1 MKTTKI
7 LSLLLCLVMIFALC
21 CACQPNN
28 PPDDN
33 DDDDKNQVTTLD
45 GDYVLL
51 SATLNGADV
60 SAKFN
65 DFVVSFSSENKMGI
79 YVNLDGIINSRNNS
93 TYEIKGNTIT
103 ETAMFDGSKY
113 SYTIV
118 GENIHTTYE
127 DGDDV
132 YQIILEKKIDDI
144 EIDETVDFESIL
156 FGEDINDTKK
166 FNYCPAI
173 LMEKDEAGNDVMH
186 IWYCTN
192 KQTGII
198 MDHIGYR
205 TGVLQDNGKWKF
217 SEEKIV
223 IAPTVGTWDG
233 RHTCDPAVIKG
244 EFAWQGETYNYMMAY
259 LGCVTEDYQK
269 NETGIAV
276 AKDVGGP
283 WTKVDSLNP
292 IVPWY
297 DDGDEATEEQKYQ
310 NMLGTSSIYWGT
322 GMPALIN
329 IDTHGEVLMFYAS
342 TRRGVG
348 IQRWDF
354 SNLDNPTLKFTVSL
368 TSSGVVNSAGT
379 RCNIGIPD
387 FSFDPETGR
396 LYCASVTNERNPADV
411 TVTRVNSHSMLLYV
425 DVPASGSDGK
435 ATMEDVANMLQ
446 SGSYQWKVVG
456 YVGPSVTGW
465 ERNHNPG
472 LVRNAYGY
480 IPDATKVGM
489 VVSTGHNSWPNEN
502 IFTYRLYGHWFE
514 IDN

>member
-1 MKTTKI
+1 MKTTKV
-7 LSLLLCLVMIFALC
+7 LSLLLCLIMVAALC
-21 CACQPNN
+21 SACVNN
-28 PPDDN
+28 PPSDDGN
-33 DDDDKNQVTTLD
+33 DDGDTPITYLD

-51 SATLNGADV
+51 SATLDGTDVTASFNG
-60 SAKFN
+60 FN
-65 DFVVSFSSENKMGI
+65 VSFTSDNKMSV
-79 YVNLDGIINSRNNS
+79 YVDLDGITNSRNNS
-93 TYEIKGNTIT
+93 SYEINGNTIT
-103 ETAMFDGSKY
+103 EKAMFDGSEY
-113 SYTIV
+113 TYTIV
-118 GENIHTTYE
+118 GNNIQTTYE
-127 DGDDV
+127 DGDDA
-132 YQIILEKKIDDI
+132 YQIVLTKKSDDI
-144 EIDETVDFESIL
+144 IVDDAVDFEDIL
-156 FGEDINDTKK
+156 FGEDLNDTKK

-173 LMEKDEAGNDVMH
+173 LTERDKDGNEVMH

-217 SEEKIV
+217 SEEQIV

-244 EFAWQGETYNYMMAY
+244 EFTWKSETYNYMMAY

-283 WTKVDSLNP
+283 WIKVDTLNP

-297 DDGDEATEEQKYQ
+297 DDGDEAEEEKKYQ
-310 NMLGTSSIYWGT
+310 SMLGTNSIYWGT

-329 IDTHGEVLMFYAS
+329 MDTKGEVLMFYAS
-342 TRRGVG
+342 TKRGVG

-368 TSSGVVNSAGT
+368 SSKDVVNSAGT

-396 LYCASVTNERNPADV
+396 LYCASVTNERNPEDV
-411 TVTRVNSHSMLLYV
+411 TVTRVNSHSMLLYAE
-425 DVPASGSDGK
+425 VPASSGGV

-446 SGSYQWKVVG
+446 GGSYRWNVVG
-456 YVGPSVTGW
+456 YVGPNVTGW

-480 IPDATKVGM
+480 IPDSTKVGM

-502 IFTYRLYGHWFE
+502 IFTYRLHGHWFD
-514 IDN
+514 ITK